1 MTGNPDLPGILWV
14 TFLFV
19 VASVV
24 LQLTLGLL
32 VAMALHRGVTRRLPG
47 VSLVRVVILSSWIV
61 PGVAAGI
68 VWQLM
73 FNEASYGFLNALL
86 RGDRPAR
93 RSRGS
98 PIPTSPSGR
107 RCSPTSGAA
116 PPSA

>member
-32 VAMALHRGVTRRLPG
+32 VAHGAAPRRHAASCPA
-47 VSLVRVVILSSWIV
+47 SRSSASIILSSWIV

-86 RGDRPAR
+86 RAVGLAPVAWLSDPTIAIW
-93 RSRGS
+93 SAVIANVWRG
-98 PIPTSPSGR
+98 TAFR
-107 RCSPTSGAA
+107 
-116 PPSA
+116 